1 MDALYTSDF
10 ALAQKAHQGNMQA
23 FAELYK
29 RHHRR
34 VLSLCLRMTHNLAE
48 AEDLAQEVFL
58 HLLRKVG
65 SFRGES
71 TFTSWLHRLT
81 VNHVLMH
88 FKKLRVRLEQTTEDG
103 EMPMQIMLGTDDPR
117 AMPVV
122 IRLALDKAIEKLP
135 EGYRMVFQ
143 LHDIE
148 GHEHE
153 EIARR
158 LGCTAG
164 TSKSQLHKARRALRR
179 LLNQL
184 APRSR
189 SPKSIS

>member
-1 MDALYTSDF
+1 MDTFYISDF
-10 ALAQKAHQGNMQA
+10 ALAQKAEQGNMQA

-29 RHHRR
+29 RHHQR
-34 VLSLCLRMTHNLAE
+34 VLSLCLRMTRNLAE
-48 AEDLAQEVFL
+48 AEDLAQDVFL

-71 TFTSWLHRLT
+71 AFTSWLHRLT

-88 FKKLRVRLEQTTEDG
+88 FRKLRVRLEQTTEDG
-103 EMPMQIMLGTDDPR
+103 EMPEQVVLGTDDR
-117 AMPVV
+117 RVMPAI
-122 IRLALDKAIEKLP
+122 IRLALNKAIKKLP
-135 EGYRMVFQ
+135 SGYRTVFQ

-158 LGCTAG
+158 LGCTVG
-164 TSKSQLHKARRALRR
+164 NSKSQLHKARRALRR
-179 LLNQL
+179 LLDQV
-184 APRSR
+184 APKVRSA
-189 SPKSIS
+189 KSI

>member
-1 MDALYTSDF
+1 MDALYISEF
-10 ALAQKAHQGNMQA
+10 ALAQKAEQGNMQA

-29 RHHRR
+29 RHYRR
-34 VLSLCLRMTHNLAE
+34 VLSLCLRMTRNLTE

-71 TFTSWLHRLT
+71 AFTSWLHRLT

-88 FKKLRVRLEQTTEDG
+88 FRKLRLRPELATEDG
-103 EMPMQIMLGTDDPR
+103 EMPSQAMLGTDDRR
-117 AMPVV
+117 AMPVFH
-122 IRLALDKAIEKLP
+122 RLALNKAIEKLP
-135 EGYRMVFQ
+135 KGYRTVFQ

-153 EIARR
+153 EIALR
-158 LGCTAG
+158 LGCTVG

-179 LLNQL
+179 LLDQL
-184 APRSR
+184 APKVRS
-189 SPKSIS
+189 SKSIS

>member
-1 MDALYTSDF
+1 MDALYISDF
-10 ALAQKAHQGNMQA
+10 ALAQKANQGNMQA

-29 RHHRR
+29 RHYRR
-34 VLSLCLRMTHNLAE
+34 VLSLCLRMTRNFAE

-65 SFRGES
+65 SYRGES
-71 TFTSWLHRLT
+71 AFTSWLHRLT

-88 FKKLRVRLEQTTEDG
+88 FKKLRVRLERTTEDG
-103 EMPMQIMLGTDDPR
+103 VIPTQVMPGTDDPR
-117 AMPVV
+117 TMPVLV
-122 IRLALDKAIEKLP
+122 RLALDKAVERLP
-135 EGYRMVFQ
+135 AGYRTVFR

-148 GHEHE
+148 GHDHE

-158 LGCTAG
+158 LGCSVG
-164 TSKSQLHKARRALRR
+164 TSKSQLHKARRTLRR
-179 LLNQL
+179 LLDQL
-184 APRSR
+184 TPKVS

>member
-10 ALAQKAHQGNMQA
+10 ALAQKADQGNMQA

-34 VLSLCLRMTHNLAE
+34 VLSLCLRMTRNLAE
-48 AEDLAQEVFL
+48 AEDLAQDVFL
-58 HLLRKVG
+58 HLLKKVG
-65 SFRGES
+65 SFRGEAA
-71 TFTSWLHRLT
+71 FTSWLHRLT

-88 FKKLRVRLEQTTEDG
+88 FQKLRVRLEQTTEDG
-103 EMPMQIMLGTDDPR
+103 EMPTPVTPGTDDPR
-117 AMPVV
+117 TMSVL
-122 IRLALDKAIEKLP
+122 IRLALQKAIDKLP
-135 EGYRMVFQ
+135 AGYRLVFQ

-158 LGCTAG
+158 LGCTVG
-164 TSKSQLHKARRALRR
+164 TSKSQLHKARRTLRR
-179 LLNQL
+179 LLGQL
-184 APRSR
+184 APKARS
-189 SPKSIS
+189 SKPI